1 MTPLILAAIFAL
13 VATLTMQPVRLV
25 PDAGGDAGGGDAGGG
40 SDSAGEPSGDAGEF
54 DSLTNLADSA
64 DSADPA
70 AESPQTAK
78 PQAAKTPSN
87 ADVLASVK
95 QQIAAEK
102 AAAQQPDQPVTPAV
116 PKPPAANP
124 QLPPAF
130 ALSQA
135 DLQGVPKELVGHVQP
150 LVEQMLARAYNE
162 RAKPYVESVLKRE
175 QEYQQW
181 YQGVSQRLEQPAG
194 QIWQYLEANPQLVAP
209 IIDWINGGGQP
220 AQQQQPADPFAEI
233 DLNSLDPDTARVV
246 QSVRAA
252 HTQSAQEVAALRA
265 LVEQQ
270 QGQLRVTA
278 EQQAAYEAE
287 RTQAEHT
294 AWMQSQESSLK
305 DAFAAA
311 RKAFG
316 FSPSDYPKEWG
327 RAVNYMQTVIK
338 ATSPDKLGQL
348 NYRELLKDA
357 LDHARFDQVAQRRT
371 KQRNTSAPPPE
382 TGPTGSGAP
391 LTSEEFNRRAL
402 ARAKSD
408 AAAGKPLTVY

>member
-25 PDAGGDAGGGDAGGG
+25 PDAGGDAGGGDAGTG

-54 DSLTNLADSA
+54 DSVTNLADSA

-78 PQAAKTPSN
+78 PQAAKPPSN

-102 AAAQQPDQPVTPAV
+102 AAAQQPDQPVAPAV

-130 ALSQA
+130 ALSPA

-175 QEYQQW
+175 EEYQQW

-371 KQRNTSAPPPE
+371 KQRQTSAPPPE